1 MLAEALKYLEALM
14 TRASATQLIRVP
26 GRHTEAWMRT
36 GSEVTLL
43 QLDDPLRSHEISS
56 FSDILDAATK
66 FKAGECTPSIY
77 FNETQVVVYV
87 GEDDMREKLTCSL
100 KYTQRFVTL
109 INMNGAGAS
118 GSPSDI
124 IKLVR
129 FQLNGIGFDELAASL
144 RKVDFT
150 RKSTGASDVAHG
162 RESYGR
168 SVEAEVQGTS
178 NIPEVVDVD
187 VPVYEND
194 GLRGLRAKVRCG
206 IFIDANQG
214 VVTLRPLA
222 DEIRNGQMNV
232 LADVRQMIENACP
245 GIPCY
250 EGTPRLIESV
260 TG

>member
-1 MLAEALKYLEALM
+1 MLAEALKYIEGLM

-43 QLDDPLRSHEISS
+43 NLDDPMMAHEISS
-56 FSDILDAATK
+56 FSDILNAAVK
-66 FKAGECTPSIY
+66 FKEAEYCPKIY

-87 GEDDMREKLTCSL
+87 GADDLREKLTCSL

-109 INMNGAGAS
+109 LNMGGSGIS
-118 GSPSDI
+118 GSPADI
-124 IKLVR
+124 IRTVR

-144 RKVDFT
+144 RKVDFS

-168 SVEAEVQGTS
+168 SVEAEVQGTN
-178 NIPEVVDVD
+178 NIPETVVVET
-187 VPVYEND
+187 PVYEND
-194 GLRGLRAKVRCG
+194 GVRGLRARIVCG
-206 IFIDANQG
+206 IFIDAQQG
-214 VVTLRPLA
+214 VITLRPLA